1 MLPFGVD
8 HPFYCTAE
16 VGNSGGTYELPC
28 TFMIISHRI
37 LLRKETLS
45 DKTCRENPNTYF
57 IFNNLLS
64 ENRAVYETMWKNT
77 LQPDSP
83 QMTTQ

>member
-1 MLPFGVD
+1 M
-8 HPFYCTAE
+8 T
-16 VGNSGGTYELPC
+16 GTSHEDQY

-45 DKTCRENPNTYF
+45 DKTCRENQNTYF

-64 ENRAVYETMWKNT
+64 ENRAVCEARWKNT
-77 LQPDSP
+77 LEPDSP
-83 QMTTQ
+83 QMTIQYGLTNDNTMQAQCMLDT